1 MGDMAQVA
9 ARWLLTETST
19 AGPRIV
25 RRSDCSAPSIAR
37 SQKQASGG
45 DRPTTPRC
53 DHTGPL
59 PSCDR
64 DLYAYGIVTETIRD
78 RRGHEEQ
85 ETDVS
90 EGSEG
95 TTFMQWRERAQ
106 SEVREDGPRVRMM
119 LITAAVV
126 VVVGILV
133 GVIVLMLS

>member
-1 MGDMAQVA
+1 
-9 ARWLLTETST
+9 
-19 AGPRIV
+19 
-25 RRSDCSAPSIAR
+25 
-37 SQKQASGG
+37 
-45 DRPTTPRC
+45 
-53 DHTGPL
+53 
-59 PSCDR
+59 
-64 DLYAYGIVTETIRD
+64 VTETIRD

-85 ETDVS
+85 ETHVS